1 MIWFFPTI
9 FFYWYVD
16 SFHLVESLNFEH
28 WHLIANKLCS
38 DKVEILKFSLFSQ
51 TPNCNLY
58 LIFMQSS
65 KSECTTSFCYSI
77 TVTSTF
83 EGSENFSNFAGYRS
97 IDIPTNQPTNQMTDQ
112 SISMV
117 DGPSPSWG
125 LHPSI
130 QKGHSSSSS
139 SMFFVLF
146 WIVEQK
152 QNTSARLWSGQ
163 FDIIIK
169 QIMAN

>member
-1 MIWFFPTI
+1 
-9 FFYWYVD
+9 
-16 SFHLVESLNFEH
+16 
-28 WHLIANKLCS
+28 
-38 DKVEILKFSLFSQ
+38 
-51 TPNCNLY
+51 
-58 LIFMQSS
+58 MQSS

-112 SISMV
+112 SISM
-117 DGPSPSWG
+117 
-125 LHPSI
+125 
-130 QKGHSSSSS
+130 
-139 SMFFVLF
+139 
-146 WIVEQK
+146 K